1 MYKESFLSRT
11 GVSSS
16 INFVASSRLNLR
28 IAERVNALV
37 RYSVLVMIVFA
48 VFTIFTTA

>member
-1 MYKESFLSRT
+1 VYKESSLSRA

-16 INFVASSRLNLR
+16 IDFVTSNRLHLR
-28 IAERVNALV
+28 VAEKVNALV
-37 RYSVLVMIVFA
+37 RYSVLVMVVFA